1 LNELKKSKKQIPK
14 QALIN
19 QLMQQIEY
27 CKDYEKLSE
36 QVKQMN
42 IENNKLKSELFEIKN
57 NTESRVIIN

>member
-1 LNELKKSKKQIPK
+1 
-14 QALIN
+14 
-19 QLMQQIEY
+19 MQQIEY